1 MTILVVDGVALAYT
15 RGAGCLMS
23 DHKLLGHNYT
33 TADLVA
39 KVTGRAKYAEDYR
52 ADGLLFCK
60 LLLSPMPH
68 ARVRRIDATAALAMP
83 GVKGILT
90 ADDLPAPPK
99 DAASANTGPALAPEA
114 ALTNE
119 PVYKGEPILAVAAI
133 SESIAAEAIEKIT
146 VDFEPLPF
154 VVDPLASLRPDGPDA
169 RREGNA
175 FVGGKLK
182 TVKWTANDFSGAS
195 GDALPL
201 GEPGTQWAYGDLEA
215 GFKQADLILDET
227 FHTQSTSHQ
236 PLETRSAMAYWQ
248 NGKLHLHCS
257 TQSVSRTVAS
267 VAQWVGIPPE
277 QVVIVSEYTG
287 GGFGS
292 KIPGTVTAAI
302 PALLS
307 RKLGAP
313 VMMRI
318 SREEEHF
325 IGRSRPSLLARV
337 RIGFRKDGRITA
349 VDMFVLQDAGP
360 YEDQYD
366 LEAAPVMCSLAY
378 QPMAMRFR
386 GLSVLTNTPPPT
398 SQRAPGGAQQNA
410 IMEPILAKAARRL
423 GLDPVVLHRVNA
435 PTGKAPLGG
444 TNKDG
449 KRSYVTSA
457 FVPDA
462 IDRGA
467 ALFNWSERKVR
478 SGKRMGAKARGL
490 GISVSPFIGGYSIN
504 YDGLMTI
511 RPDGK
516 LYVQSGVGNL
526 GTHSVMDT
534 ARVAAEVL
542 DVPWELVEVVWGDTS
557 RNLPWTCTSDGS
569 QTVHAVSRSNHAAA
583 MDARQKLQEIAARTH
598 GGSPAQYSVANGRV
612 SGPGGSLTL
621 AQAAQKAIALG
632 GKYDG
637 HELPSDIHAMTRAS
651 ATALAGLGLM
661 GVAKDNYPHDGET
674 HSYVV
679 GFAEVEVDVETGV
692 VKLVDYAA
700 VADVGTVVN
709 PRSLGGQVLGGG
721 CLGIGHALTQRTV
734 YDHHYGVPLAVRFHH
749 TKPLTIMDVP
759 ASMKQAALDLPDPET
774 PVGARGVGEPPVGAG
789 VGAVLAAIVDA
800 VGDEAFKRCPV
811 TPETLLTSLEAGH
824 QPQDVLTAYL

>member
-1 MTILVVDGVALAYT
+1 
-15 RGAGCLMS
+15 MS

-33 TADLVA
+33 TPDLVA

-52 ADGLLFCK
+52 ADGMLFCK

-68 ARVRRIDATAALAMP
+68 CRVRGIDARAALAMP

-90 ADDLPAPPK
+90 ADDLPRPPK
-99 DAASANTGPALAPEA
+99 DAASGGAPSLAPEA

-119 PVYKGEPILAVAAI
+119 PVYKGEPILAVAAVD
-133 SESIAAEAIEKIT
+133 EKTAAEAVEKI
-146 VDFEPLPF
+146 VLDLEPLPF
-154 VVDPLASLRPDGPDA
+154 VIDPLASLRPDGPNA

-182 TVKWTANDFSGAS
+182 TVKWTSQDFANAS
-195 GDALPL
+195 TDALPL
-201 GEPGTQWAYGDLEA
+201 GEPGVQWTYGDLAA
-215 GFKQADLILDET
+215 GFEHADLVLDDT

-267 VAQWVGIPPE
+267 VAQWVGIEPD
-277 QVVIVSEYTG
+277 QVVIISEYTG

-292 KIPGTVTAAI
+292 KIPGTVTVAI

-307 RKLGAP
+307 KKLGAP

-337 RIGFRKDGRITA
+337 RIGFRKDGRVTA

-366 LEAAPVMCSLAY
+366 LEAAPTMCSLAY

-410 IMEPILAKAARRL
+410 IMEPLLAKAARRL
-423 GLDPVVLHRVNA
+423 GIDQVALHRINA
-435 PTGKAPLGG
+435 PAGKALLGG
-444 TNKDG
+444 PGKDG

-457 FVPDA
+457 FVREA
-462 IDRGA
+462 IDRGVE
-467 ALFNWSERKVR
+467 LFNWEARKPR
-478 SGKRMGAKARGL
+478 GGKRVGAKARGL
-490 GISVSPFIGGYSIN
+490 GIAVSPFIGGYSIN

-526 GTHSVMDT
+526 GTHSVIDT

-542 DVPWELVEVVWGDTS
+542 DVPWENVEVVWGDTS

-583 MDARQKLQEIAARTH
+583 MDARQKLMEIAAKTH
-598 GGSPAQYSVANGRV
+598 GGTPAQYRVANGHV
-612 SGPGGSLTL
+612 SGPGGDMTL
-621 AQAAQKAIALG
+621 AQAAQRAIALG

-651 ATALAGLGLM
+651 ATALAGRGLM

-700 VADVGTVVN
+700 VGDVGTVVN
-709 PRSLGGQVLGGG
+709 PRSLGAQILGGG
-721 CLGIGHALTQRTV
+721 CLGIGHAITQRTV
-734 YDHHYGVPLAVRFHH
+734 YDQHYGVPLATRFHH
-749 TKPLTIMDVP
+749 TKPLTILDVP
-759 ASMKQAALDLPDPET
+759 VGMKHAAVDIPDPET

-789 VGAVLAAIVDA
+789 VGAVLAAIIDA
-800 VGDEAFKRCPV
+800 IGDDVFQRCPV
-811 TPETLLTSLEAGH
+811 TPEAVLTALEAGH
-824 QPQDVLTAYL
+824 RVQDVLTAYL